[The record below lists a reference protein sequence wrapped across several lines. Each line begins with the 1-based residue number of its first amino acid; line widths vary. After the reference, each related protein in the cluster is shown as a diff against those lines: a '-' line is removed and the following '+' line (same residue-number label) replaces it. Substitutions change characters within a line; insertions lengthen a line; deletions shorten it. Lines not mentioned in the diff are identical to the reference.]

1 MIRMSSSD
9 LKISFSNK
17 CQVDQTRCIIEIN
30 FHNVIDFKYLTIVK
44 RQRLKEYDEFEIEQ
58 SYHNVCLILD
68 DDRELCTTNGY
79 GFDVK
84 SNSPPYEIDFIL
96 PKRNVQKIQLHFRQL
111 EPLNK
116 FGNYRAAVA
125 DLKIHY
131 RDPGKSYFKWL

>member
-1 MIRMSSSD
+1 M
-9 LKISFSNK
+9 KIYFSNK

-30 FHNVIDFKYLTIVK
+30 FHNVIDFKYLTIAK
-44 RQRLKEYDEFEIEQ
+44 RQKVSEYDEFQIEQ

-84 SNSPPYEIDFIL
+84 SNSPPYEINFIL
-96 PKRNVQKIQLHFRQL
+96 PERSVQKIQLSFRQL
-111 EPLNK
+111 EPLNE

-131 RDPGKSYFKWL
+131 TDSGKSESKE

>member
-1 MIRMSSSD
+1 M
-9 LKISFSNK
+9 KIYFSNK

-30 FHNVIDFKYLTIVK
+30 FHNVIDFKYLTIAK
-44 RQRLKEYDEFEIEQ
+44 RQKVSEYDEFQIEQ

-84 SNSPPYEIDFIL
+84 SNSPPYEINFIL
-96 PKRNVQKIQLHFRQL
+96 PERSVQKIQLSFRQL
-111 EPLNK
+111 EPLNE

-131 RDPGKSYFKWL
+131 TDSGK